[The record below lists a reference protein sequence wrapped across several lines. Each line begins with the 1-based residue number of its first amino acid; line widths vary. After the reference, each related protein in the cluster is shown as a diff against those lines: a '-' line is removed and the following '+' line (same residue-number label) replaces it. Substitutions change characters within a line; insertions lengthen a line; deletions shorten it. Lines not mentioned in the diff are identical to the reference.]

1 MTGPIPTIDENLEFL
16 NVNSMSHNSEFE
28 HSREPPMDNPIFCKS
43 SLLEEDQMM
52 GGSSDIFNESIF
64 TNEINPD
71 DVKGSYPN
79 PISDVTS
86 NLVSVSRAVESE
98 DKVELSPP
106 LKMRNCLVL
115 PQSEKLLQPRCQKT
129 D

>member
-1 MTGPIPTIDENLEFL
+1 
-16 NVNSMSHNSEFE
+16 
-28 HSREPPMDNPIFCKS
+28 MDNPIFCKS

-79 PISDVTS
+79 PISGVTS

-98 DKVELSPP
+98 DKVELSPR
-106 LKMRNCLVL
+106 LKTRNCLVL
-115 PQSEKLLQPRCQKT
+115 PQSEKLLQPSRCQKA